1 MPIDTSLIGAR
12 WLVSD
17 AKAALV
23 RVTTFVAIMV
33 PLTTSYAV
41 PCILQQ
47 L

>member
-1 MPIDTSLIGAR
+1 MPVDTSLIGVR
-12 WLVSD
+12 WRVSD

-23 RVTTFVAIMV
+23 RVATFVAIMV

-41 PCILQQ
+41 PCILQY